1 MKEKDIHFALSII
14 LFIVISFL
22 IFIFSGGDMCKN
34 KILCFLGLNAVI
46 SVVLFVANLVINLI
60 CGYTGETVYLS
71 KEDLHY
77 RCNFKSA
84 KEIYI
89 DKDVANIPYKH
100 FSGLK
105 KLQNVVFEGENTVIG
120 ENAFEKCKN
129 LERVYLPKKLQE
141 IKDETFENCEK
152 LKKITIPKSVTRI
165 GAGVFNGCK
174 NLTKFDVESG
184 NPSYLPSEDGKILYD
199 RAKTELLAYPS
210 ATEEVKICEKI
221 ESIGRYAFFN
231 CKNLTSLEIPDSV
244 TKVSGSAFIGCK
256 KLETLIIG
264 DGLTLLK
271 KLPIIPSLK
280 LIRIGKDIKK
290 INDNAFFDC
299 CILKNITIGDCVT
312 SIGNNAF
319 EECDNLT
326 TVTIGSEV
334 EEIRAGAFKDC
345 KKLEEIT
352 IPDSVTRIGTGAFS
366 GCKGLTNIT
375 IGNGVK
381 EIEKD
386 TFSGCKKLETLVIG
400 DGLTSLDNLP
410 ITKAL
415 KSITIGSGMKEIGE
429 NTFKNCDKLEEITI
443 PDNVTKIGAGAFAGC
458 KGLTN
463 VTFEDTNGW
472 HYADDATID
481 VLSPVKNA
489 ENLKNTLCDKYWY
502 KATN

>member
-1 MKEKDIHFALSII
+1 MKDKYGYIIVSIVLFVEILALM
-14 LFIVISFL
+14 
-22 IFIFSGGDMCKN
+22 IFISCGGDMCKN
-34 KILCFLGLNAVI
+34 KILCFLALSNAVI
-46 SVVLFVANLVINLI
+46 SIVLFFILWGANFVISFF
-60 CGYTGETVYLS
+60 GYTGETIYLS

-77 RCNFKSA
+77 KYKFKSA
-84 KEIYI
+84 REIYI
-89 DKDVANIPYKH
+89 DKDVTNIPYKH
-100 FSGLK
+100 FFGLK

-345 KKLEEIT
+345 EKLEEITIPVNVTKIGDGTFCGCKGLTRVTIGKNVTEIGVGAFKNCKKLEEIT
-352 IPDSVTRIGTGAFS
+352 IPDSVT
-366 GCKGLTNIT
+366 
-375 IGNGVK
+375 
-381 EIEKD
+381 
-386 TFSGCKKLETLVIG
+386 
-400 DGLTSLDNLP
+400 
-410 ITKAL
+410 
-415 KSITIGSGMKEIGE
+415 
-429 NTFKNCDKLEEITI
+429 
-443 PDNVTKIGAGAFAGC
+443 KIGAGAFAGC
-458 KGLTN
+458 EKLEN
-463 VTFEDTNGW
+463 VTSEGEGAWMCTKNSDYTGG
-472 HYADDATID
+472 TEET
-481 VLSPVKNA
+481 LNA
-489 ENLKNTLCDKYWY
+489 EDLKESNDKYWY
-502 KATN
+502 KKTN